1 MLLPE
6 WDFTGNG
13 RKMKYGKHSMFLVP
27 VCDTQILLGAV
38 SAHQEQS
45 QNIFHTPARM
55 SVGFFLSILTA
66 ISSRN
71 ELLQTFG
78 NELLQT
84 FGNEVLQTFNKRKML
99 SSNSRYCT
107 LQESP
112 AWHSRNPGFM
122 DFCSCQ
128 FEARLK
134 SGFTGPSFPGSC
146 KNLQWSK
153 RAEFQSR
160 VLLWFFHWRS
170 RL

>member
-1 MLLPE
+1 MIHKSSLVQCLLIRSNPKIFSTLLPGCLR
-6 WDFTGNG
+6 D
-13 RKMKYGKHSMFLVP
+13 
-27 VCDTQILLGAV
+27 
-38 SAHQEQS
+38 
-45 QNIFHTPARM
+45 
-55 SVGFFLSILTA
+55 FLSILTA

-78 NELLQT
+78 NEVLQT

-112 AWHSRNPGFM
+112 AWHSGNPGFM
-122 DFCSCQ
+122 DFCSYQ

-134 SGFTGPSFPGSC
+134 SGFTGPSFPGSR

-153 RAEFQSR
+153 RAKFQSR
-160 VLLWFFHWRS
+160 VLLWFFHWQS